1 MLDLAIIIVNYN
13 TRLELDA
20 CLRSV
25 YASAGRDA
33 YQVIVVDNRS
43 SDGSVEMVQAEHPW
57 VDHCL
62 STDHNGGYAYANN
75 VGFRIAGYGA
85 KTPFEGP
92 RARHVLLLNP
102 DTVLPPDALQQMV
115 AFLDDH
121 PDVGAVGPKL
131 VRPDGSLDRACRR
144 SFPTPEVS
152 LYRLSGLS
160 KLFPNSS
167 RFGRYNLTYL
177 DPDVQ
182 ADVDSLVGAFMMMRG
197 EALDQAGLLDETFF
211 MYGEDIDLCYRIK
224 QRGWR
229 IVYNPAV
236 TVLHLKGASS
246 RKASTPAT
254 LAFYDAMRIFHNKHY
269 RRNTFFLVN
278 WCIDLGV
285 ALLRT
290 SALLRNAL
298 RPSGRKRVASA

>member
-13 TRLELDA
+13 TRHELND
-20 CLRSV
+20 CLRSIRSSV
-25 YASAGRDA
+25 GREA
-33 YQVIVVDNRS
+33 YQVIVVDNQS
-43 SDGSVEMVQAEHPW
+43 ADGSVEMVQAEHPW
-57 VDHCL
+57 VDRCIR
-62 STDHNGGYAYANN
+62 TDHNGGYAYANN
-75 VGFRIAGYGA
+75 VGFRVAGFDGA
-85 KTPFEGP
+85 PVAS

-102 DTVLPPDALQQMV
+102 DTILPANALQQMV
-115 AFLDDH
+115 AFLDAH
-121 PDVGAVGPKL
+121 PEVGAVGPKL
-131 VRPDGSLDRACRR
+131 VRPDGGLDWACRR
-144 SFPTPEVS
+144 SFPTPEIS

-160 KLFPNSS
+160 KLFPGSS

-182 ADVDSLVGAFMMMRG
+182 TDVDSLVGAFMMIRA
-197 EALDQAGLLDETFF
+197 EALEQAGLLDETFF

-236 TVLHLKGASS
+236 TVLHVKGAAS
-246 RKASTPAT
+246 RKASTRAT

-269 RRNTFFLVN
+269 RRHTFFLVN

-290 SALLRNAL
+290 SALVRNGL